1 MRKHWGMIVVLA
13 SMLVCKIASAQTN
26 AVLFRL
32 DDETKQILRKAT
44 TDSWFKKEAFTSA
57 LLGGLTAIAAA
68 WLAYRWELRK
78 ERKAEQEFNWRVLDA
93 IQIELKTLME
103 MYDSGTGAKIKDL
116 KDGET
121 FPYWLHFTQRHFVVF
136 ESNALHIG
144 KIDPELASQIIR
156 VYELLKVWV
165 EGAGINSHHVRDQN
179 QNILALRIHPT
190 DHNLLQQKIEIH
202 SLLVTQAKVMKELD
216 GKIRF
221 EVGEFF
227 KRFDKLRQ
235 R

>member
-1 MRKHWGMIVVLA
+1 MIVVLA